1 MLDDISRYIHN
12 DILTKEDIVMRK
24 LMCTLLVVALLVA
37 IAAPAYATE
46 IEREKTIPA
55 DDITLDVSRMSE
67 RELVIYQEVLQNAID
82 TYSKEDPEFDANVF
96 VEEVN
101 YVLYLMEYGNSMT
114 SSPRA
119 LIEFSLKNSTVATAV
134 NIAVSLLVGGATTA
148 ALKAY
153 IGRLGATVAA
163 NTLAQAVTTQLL
175 ALGIK
180 EVSGVGTVIRLVVQN
195 VLDPGST
202 VAEYLDNNDV
212 LPGNGYVDVAL
223 F

>member
-1 MLDDISRYIHN
+1 
-12 DILTKEDIVMRK
+12 MRK
-24 LMCTLLVVALLVA
+24 LMCTILTMALLIA
-37 IAAPAYATE
+37 IAAPAYATG
-46 IEREKTIPA
+46 IEHEKNVSS
-55 DDITLDVSRMSE
+55 DDITLDVTRMSE
-67 RELVIYQEVLQNAID
+67 SEYVIYQEVLQIAIEV
-82 TYSKEDPEFDANVF
+82 YSKEEPDFDENAF

-101 YVLYLMEYGNSMT
+101 YVLYLMEYGNSMA
-114 SSPRA
+114 SSSRA

-180 EVSGVGTVIRLVVQN
+180 EVSGVGTIIRLVVKN

-202 VAEYLDNNDV
+202 VAEYLDNNDA
-212 LPGNGYVDVAL
+212 LPGNGYVDVAML
-223 F
+223 

>member
-1 MLDDISRYIHN
+1 
-12 DILTKEDIVMRK
+12 MRK

-46 IEREKTIPA
+46 IEQEKTIPA

-67 RELVIYQEVLQNAID
+67 SELVIYQEVLQNAID

-202 VAEYLDNNDV
+202 VAEYLDNNDA